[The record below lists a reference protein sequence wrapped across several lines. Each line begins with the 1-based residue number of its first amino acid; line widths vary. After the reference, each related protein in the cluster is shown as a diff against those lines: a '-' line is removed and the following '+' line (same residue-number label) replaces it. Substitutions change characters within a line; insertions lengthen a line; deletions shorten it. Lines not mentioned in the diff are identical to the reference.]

1 MNSRVV
7 MLVED
12 DAALLSGLSEVLRH
26 SGLDVV
32 GFQSFE
38 AARGYLQRNRPGAL
52 VTDVRLG
59 AFNGLH
65 LVILA
70 KQLSPDLTVFVY
82 SGYSDASLQAEV
94 ARCGA
99 FFAKKDDI
107 FEVLIPALQ
116 SRLCQVH

>member
-1 MNSRVV
+1 MHSRVV

-12 DAALLSGLSEVLRH
+12 DVSLLSGFSEVLRQH
-26 SGLDVV
+26 GLDVV
-32 GFQSFE
+32 GFHNFE

-65 LVILA
+65 LAILA
-70 KQLSPDLTVFVY
+70 RQLAPDLAVFVY
-82 SGYSDASLQAEV
+82 SGYSDPSLKAEV

-99 FFAKKDDI
+99 IYAKKDDI
-107 FEVLIPALQ
+107 LSVLVPQLQ
-116 SRLCQVH
+116 MKLCQVH